1 MGCMETC
8 EQPIGPEV
16 TEEIRTCDPLISDDW
31 VRMSA
36 RIPVEVEALAWETKA
51 LQRRREVKS
60 ALDLL
65 RMVLAY
71 SVCDW
76 SLRLV
81 GAWATIIGLGHLS
94 DVAVRKRLR
103 NTLPWLGRIIGTW
116 LQRRQEGLAGRA
128 ACVRLIDATI
138 ISEPA
143 SQGIDW
149 RVHARFDLG
158 AFSMT
163 GVEITDVSGGETLTR
178 HTFDEGEIVVADRG
192 YGHRKGLGAVCAAL
206 AYYVVR
212 ITWQN
217 LPLETV
223 DGQRFDPIKWL
234 RAQSHHPCETSA
246 WATTPAGRVE
256 LRLIAQRLP
265 EDKAEE
271 ARRRAR
277 KASRKRKQ
285 TPNKDT
291 LFAAGYILLVTNLPA
306 TTWTTEQVLALYR
319 LRWQVELLFKRLK
332 SILHMDRLRTKD
344 PILAQVYL
352 LGKLVGALLVEEW
365 GADLAA
371 SSVVAWFEDTVR
383 PVSPWR
389 WTSLWTD
396 IVRHA
401 IRGPVTLSRLL
412 AALPHLARYLCDAP
426 RKRRQQAAYARRWL
440 NAFTLSMDVS
450 HPLAC
455 HESILA

>member
-1 MGCMETC
+1 
-8 EQPIGPEV
+8 
-16 TEEIRTCDPLISDDW
+16 
-31 VRMSA
+31 
-36 RIPVEVEALAWETKA
+36 
-51 LQRRREVKS
+51 
-60 ALDLL
+60 
-65 RMVLAY
+65 
-71 SVCDW
+71 
-76 SLRLV
+76 
-81 GAWATIIGLGHLS
+81 
-94 DVAVRKRLR
+94 
-103 NTLPWLGRIIGTW
+103 
-116 LQRRQEGLAGRA
+116 
-128 ACVRLIDATI
+128 
-138 ISEPA
+138 
-143 SQGIDW
+143 
-149 RVHARFDLG
+149 
-158 AFSMT
+158 
-163 GVEITDVSGGETLTR
+163 
-178 HTFDEGEIVVADRG
+178 VVADRG

-223 DGQRFDPIKWL
+223 DGQRFDPIRWL

-256 LRLIAQRLP
+256 LRLIAQRLS

-291 LFAAGYILLVTNLPA
+291 LFAAGYILLVANLPA
-306 TTWTTEQVLALYR
+306 MTWTTEQVLTLYR

-365 GADLAA
+365 SADLAA

-383 PVSPWR
+383 PVSPWH

-396 IVRHA
+396 MVRYA

-412 AALPHLARYLCDAP
+412 AALPHLVRYLCDAP
-426 RKRRQQAAYARRWL
+426 RKRRQQAACARRWL
-440 NAFTLSMDVS
+440 NASTLSMDVS
-450 HPLAC
+450 HQVAC

>member
-1 MGCMETC
+1 METDK
-8 EQPIGPEV
+8 QPIEPEA
-16 TEEIRTCDPLISDDW
+16 EEIRTCDPMIGDDW
-31 VRMSA
+31 TRMSA

-60 ALDLL
+60 PLDLL
-65 RMVLAY
+65 RIVLAY

-76 SLRLV
+76 SLRMV
-81 GAWATIIGLGHLS
+81 GAWATTIGLGRLS
-94 DVAVRKRLR
+94 DVAIRKRLR

-116 LQRRQEGLAGRA
+116 LQQRQKGLAGRA
-128 ACVRLIDATI
+128 VRVRLIDATI

-143 SQGIDW
+143 SRGIDW

-163 GVEITDVSGGETLTR
+163 GVEITDVSGGEKLAR
-178 HTFDEGEIVVADRG
+178 HAIGEGEIVVADRA
-192 YGHRKGLGAVCAAL
+192 YGNRKGLGTVCAAL

-217 LPLETV
+217 LPMETV
-223 DGQRFDPIKWL
+223 DGQRFDPIRWL
-234 RAQSHHPCETSA
+234 RAQSHHPCETSV

-256 LRLIAQRLP
+256 MRLIAQRLP

-277 KASRKRKQ
+277 KASRKRKHN
-285 TPNKDT
+285 PSKGT

-306 TTWTTEQVLALYR
+306 MTWTTKQVLALYR

-365 GADLAA
+365 SADLAG
-371 SSVVAWFEDTVR
+371 SSVTHWFEDTVR

-396 IVRHA
+396 MLRHA
-401 IRGPVTLSRLL
+401 IRGPVTLSRFL
-412 AALPHLARYLCDAP
+412 AALPQLARYLCDAP
-426 RKRRQQAAYARRWL
+426 RKRRQQAACARRWL
-440 NAFTLSMDVS
+440 NAFTLSVDMS
-450 HPLAC
+450 CQATR
-455 HESILA
+455 HELILA